1 MTSSPRIKRLVTFL
15 RDRDFVMDTYID
27 VLELQKRDI
36 ETSDMDAFAEHS
48 RMEAELIDRLEA
60 LHRVV
65 VPLRGEHGGADA
77 GGAEEVR
84 RLDAAFERKCQRA
97 IEKNRENQGMIRSEL
112 KGLKA
117 QLSGLRKFSARTG
130 ASYLGSSQR
139 HQQPRYIDFEQ

>member
-1 MTSSPRIKRLVTFL
+1 
-15 RDRDFVMDTYID
+15 MDNYID

-60 LHRVV
+60 LQKVI
-65 VPLRGEHGGADA
+65 VPLRST
-77 GGAEEVR
+77 GAEAGSGARDGGENEVR
-84 RLDAAFERKCQRA
+84 RLDSAFDGKCQRA